1 MDYRMKKIIVYVFL
15 CWIVPGMKIMAATS
29 EQPMSDIPL
38 NSAKI
43 MLVYDG
49 ELPPL
54 PAALLGYKSDNC
66 PGAVTDRA
74 IVAELSAG
82 ATLWGLCKSVN
93 GNDRNYQ
100 FFIVSD
106 SLASPVQFEVPKGE
120 PALNGILTNP
130 GISNE
135 DRVLSSYLK
144 QPDSGCGTLGEWI
157 WNGTAFKLLNFQT
170 IKDCQ
175 ADD

>member
-1 MDYRMKKIIVYVFL
+1 MDYVFNRLGLFLILGFIVLGFNLYASSA
-15 CWIVPGMKIMAATS
+15 P
-29 EQPMSDIPL
+29 EPMSDIPL

-54 PAALLGYKSDNC
+54 PAALISYKSDNC
-66 PGAVTDRA
+66 PGTVTDRA
-74 IVAELSAG
+74 IVAELSADS
-82 ATLWGLCKSVN
+82 TLWGLCKSVN
-93 GNDRNYQ
+93 GDDRNYQ
-100 FFIVSD
+100 FFIVSN
-106 SLASPVQFEVPKGE
+106 SVANPVQFEVPSGE
-120 PALNGILTNP
+120 PDLKGILINP

-135 DRVLSSYLK
+135 DRVLSSYQK
-144 QPDSGCGTLGEWI
+144 QANSGCGTLGEWI
-157 WNGTAFKLLNFQT
+157 WNGTAFKLLNYKK